1 MRGAPDHL
9 VSDLTDALHAE
20 DEARTALAAAKK
32 AHRNAVARTTS
43 VVRELRSAGVPTA
56 TIAGAAAR
64 AWGLTPS
71 VTNRKKI
78 AARLRTRLTRDGV
91 TRRHK
96 DLAASSPQATA
107 PALQSVRER
116 EEKEN
121 ADMSQMLVK
130 RVTTTETFLAEPD
143 DEADDGAVGDL
154 DDVDGVDDYDEDAER
169 KPRRRP
175 APRPR
180 RR

>member
-1 MRGAPDHL
+1 M
-9 VSDLTDALHAE
+9 
-20 DEARTALAAAKK
+20 
-32 AHRNAVARTTS
+32 
-43 VVRELRSAGVPTA
+43 RELRSAGVPTA

-91 TRRHK
+91 TRRNEEVS
-96 DLAASSPQATA
+96 ASSPDSST
-107 PALQSVRER
+107 PGLQSVRDR
-116 EEKEN
+116 EQKEN
-121 ADMSQMLVK
+121 DMAERLVK
-130 RVTTTETFLAEPD
+130 RITETYIVVPD
-143 DEADDGAVGDL
+143 DEADDGPVGEL
-154 DDVDGVDDYDEDAER
+154 DDVGDYEDEEEER